1 MGINFHCSQVT
12 LRHEGLPL
20 FLRTSSRL
28 IEWKRTNCKMITR
41 NKISAKAGIQ
51 ENTGFPRIKYGA
63 GLVKPGMT
71 IKEYKFFG
79 CANIYDALY
88 NNGNPISSLCLRY
101 PSAHNLAKVLTLN
114 MYPTLSVTLIAP
126 RASRRLKV

>member
-41 NKISAKAGIQ
+41 NKISASAG
-51 ENTGFPRIKYGA
+51 TA
-63 GLVKPGMT
+63 SGLLPEFILHLMRGGSDRV
-71 IKEYKFFG
+71 
-79 CANIYDALY
+79 
-88 NNGNPISSLCLRY
+88 
-101 PSAHNLAKVLTLN
+101 
-114 MYPTLSVTLIAP
+114 
-126 RASRRLKV
+126 